1 MGDKLEQF
9 SKQKYINLE
18 TYKRDN
24 TPIKTPVWFVI
35 DNDLIYIITRESTGK
50 VKRLKNNQ
58 NVRVVPCSFQGE
70 IKNEWVNGKAQKVTG
85 SEADNVI
92 KLRKKKYGLAVRLSG
107 LFTSQKGNLVV
118 YSIDLTNQIFS
129 QIIYF
134 KKFANSRET

>member
-24 TPIKTPVWFVI
+24 TPVKTPVWFVI
-35 DNDLIYIITRESTGK
+35 DKGLVYIITRESTGK

-58 NVRVVPCSFQGE
+58 NVRIVPCSFKGE
-70 IKNEWVNGKAQKVTG
+70 IKSEWVNGKAQKIMG
-85 SEADNVI
+85 SEADKVI
-92 KLRKKKYGLAVRLSG
+92 KIRKKKYGFAVRLSG

-118 YSIDLTNQIFS
+118 YSIELTS
-129 QIIYF
+129 
-134 KKFANSRET
+134 

>member
-35 DNDLIYIITRESTGK
+35 DKGLVYIITRESTGK

-58 NVRVVPCSFQGE
+58 NVRVVPCSFKGE
-70 IKNEWVNGKAQKVTG
+70 IKNEWVNGKAQMVTG
-85 SEADNVI
+85 SEADNII
-92 KLRKKKYGLAVRLSG
+92 KLRKKKYGFAVRLSG

-118 YSIDLTNQIFS
+118 YSIDLTN
-129 QIIYF
+129 
-134 KKFANSRET
+134 

>member
-9 SKQKYINLE
+9 SGQKYINLE
-18 TYKRDN
+18 TYKRDR
-24 TPIKTPVWFVI
+24 TSVKTPVWFVI
-35 DNDLIYIITRESTGK
+35 DKGLVYIITRESTGK

-58 NVRVVPCSFQGE
+58 NVRVVPCSFKGE

-92 KLRKKKYGLAVRLSG
+92 KLRKKKYGFAVRLSG

-118 YSIDLTNQIFS
+118 YSIDLTN
-129 QIIYF
+129 
-134 KKFANSRET
+134 

>member
-1 MGDKLEQF
+1 MGDMLEQF

-18 TYKRDN
+18 TYKRDS
-24 TPIKTPVWFVI
+24 ISVKTPVWFVI

-58 NVRVVPCSFQGE
+58 NVRVVPCSFKGE

-92 KLRKKKYGLAVRLSG
+92 KLRKKKYGFAVRLSG

-118 YSIDLTNQIFS
+118 YSIDLTN
-129 QIIYF
+129 
-134 KKFANSRET
+134 